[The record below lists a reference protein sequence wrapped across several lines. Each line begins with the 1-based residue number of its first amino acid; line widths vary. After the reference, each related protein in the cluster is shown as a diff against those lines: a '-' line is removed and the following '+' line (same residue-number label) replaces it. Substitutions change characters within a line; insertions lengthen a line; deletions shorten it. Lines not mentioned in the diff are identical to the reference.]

1 MDNMLTVGTLVL
13 GLAAT
18 VISIAAFLQSSRIA
32 KRESYVV
39 ARDILTD
46 LTTGEIAHAR
56 DVIGILRHGGEA
68 AWKGLDYSDVIN
80 QYYVLEWALERAGF
94 GFQGLRPAGHQ
105 VQDSMRK
112 AIRWHINELLTA
124 LTLLHDSFDRN
135 MVDAETWGLLHDL
148 VEDMKL
154 SPSQPDSAELAEI
167 RSRIAFLKAHG

>member
-1 MDNMLTVGTLVL
+1 MGDMSMWGTLVL

-18 VISIAAFLQSSRIA
+18 VISIAAFVQSARVA
-32 KRESYVV
+32 KRESYGA

-80 QYYVLEWALERAGF
+80 QYYVLEWALERAGY

-148 VEDMKL
+148 VKEMEL
-154 SPSQPDSAELAEI
+154 SPSPPDPTERAEI
-167 RSRIAFLKAHG
+167 RSRIVFLKAHG